1 MSGSTQPFN
10 NQRKQE
16 SLVAGQSFL
25 LVCAVIAAAV
35 FAFLYITD
43 RENPR
48 SAGGAPGPA
57 QTTPPNQPPPP
68 VEGIVSH
75 EPTHIEVEQIL
86 LVKPAPGAP
95 AEKVIV
101 RTPAAY
107 ATGTLQW
114 KAEQVEQAREL
125 QTRLANVLRHQAA
138 LERELARLEADWQ
151 RLVLEGLPIQAL
163 QPDSPS
169 LPHLNPNPPTR

>member
-1 MSGSTQPFN
+1 MSGSNQPFN

-16 SLVAGQSFL
+16 SLVAGQTLL
-25 LVCAVIAAAV
+25 LVCAVLAAAV

-43 RENPR
+43 REK
-48 SAGGAPGPA
+48 PGP
-57 QTTPPNQPPPP
+57 TTGGKDAASAPSPPTAPA
-68 VEGIVSH
+68 EGIVSH
-75 EPTHIEVEQIL
+75 EPTHIEVEQVL
-86 LVKPAPGAP
+86 LVRSSPGA
-95 AEKVIV
+95 AVEKVIV

-107 ATGTLQW
+107 PTGTLQW

-138 LERELARLEADWQ
+138 LERELARLESDWQ
-151 RLVLEGLPIQAL
+151 RLVLEGLPLEAL

-169 LPHLNPNPPTR
+169 LPHLNPNPPAP